1 MVFGANYQSFLFSAK
16 TTSTDEDLEL
26 VDLYF
31 QIVQRVIYG
40 QAVPKPLWSVGLGE
54 DSSCPLHEVGGMAEI
69 PPTKRPH
76 AQSNDAFR
84 HEMDLNNLRDA
95 WDTSQS
101 STEEDWIEWMR
112 SFALELLKESPQQA
126 LRACFR

>member
-1 MVFGANYQSFLFSAK
+1 M
-16 TTSTDEDLEL
+16 
-26 VDLYF
+26 
-31 QIVQRVIYG
+31 IYG
-40 QAVPKPLWSVGLGE
+40 QAIDKPLWSTALGE
-54 DSSCPLHEVGGMAEI
+54 DVDVPLQELAGVPDAAPG
-69 PPTKRPH
+69 KRGH
-76 AQSNDAFR
+76 SQSNDAFR

-126 LRACFR
+126 LRACFRYV